1 MRSRVKN
8 TLCGNALSFFVS
20 IQYSNIRIV
29 RIYWIENRIILKV
42 LDFLMPIFGFVPSG
56 LLSFYILIFKPVLKI
71 KPSKGAQTSVNL
83 GLVKG
88 C

>member
-1 MRSRVKN
+1 
-8 TLCGNALSFFVS
+8 
-20 IQYSNIRIV
+20 
-29 RIYWIENRIILKV
+29 
-42 LDFLMPIFGFVPSG
+42 MPIFGFVPSG

-88 C
+88 F